1 MFSTN
6 QQIRILGISG
16 SLRRGSYNTALLR
29 SAAELA
35 PDGVTVEIFDLK
47 GIPMFDP
54 DDEAAG
60 GFPERVAALRH
71 AIDSADGL
79 LIATPEYNYS
89 VTAALKNAIDWASR
103 GGDQSPLNRKPAA
116 IVGAGGRFGTLRSQ
130 LHLREILLHN
140 EMSLVASPQVMIDRA
155 AEKFDESLRLADS
168 RHRDQLARLLEALT
182 DLIVPVDRSGR
193 FGRHGAGSLVQDR
206 GLLRTTPQSL
216 P

>member
-1 MFSTN
+1 MISTN
-6 QQIRILGISG
+6 DHLRILGISG

-29 SAAELA
+29 TAAELA
-35 PDGVTVEIFDLK
+35 PNGVTVEIFDLK

-54 DDEAAG
+54 DEEAAG
-60 GFPERVAALRH
+60 GFPDRVAALRD

-89 VTAALKNAIDWASR
+89 VTAALKNAIDWSSR
-103 GGDQSPLNRKPAA
+103 GGDRSPLNRKPAA
-116 IVGAGGRFGTLRSQ
+116 ILGAGGRFGTLRSQ

-140 EMSLVASPQVMIDRA
+140 EVRLVASPQVMIDRA
-155 AEKFDESLRLADS
+155 AGKFDDSLRLADP

-182 DLIVPVDRSGR
+182 DLIGLTDGSGR

-206 GLLRTTPQSL
+206 GLLRTAPQSL
-216 P
+216 S